1 MSITNITNLPWE
13 TIQYIDKI
21 NAKTV
26 KSTEINEN
34 YIKDSED
41 PSTKYRLNFI
51 NKTLCSYNLC
61 KAVKMWKSSHGRN
74 TPTPLYS
81 LPGFPL
87 IVFEKLPCWYNNRY
101 HDTCNKKY
109 RLIFC
114 DSTITDV
121 YQSGSRWID
130 CFQFKVCI
138 GKSLMV
144 MAHKQCHVVKI
155 KNGKCNCLKP
165 IWDKKTKQ
173 FRLCQRK
180 VLHISIGPDTIPNE
194 LFCSQHRKMLCG
206 PHTAKHP

>member
-1 MSITNITNLPWE
+1 MSITNIRQLPWE
-13 TIQYIDKI
+13 TIQYIDEI
-21 NAKTV
+21 NAETV
-26 KSTEINEN
+26 TSTEINDN

-74 TPTPLYS
+74 TPTLPIS

-87 IVFEKLPCWYNNRY
+87 IVFEKIPSWYIKRY
-101 HDTCNKKY
+101 HDPRNKKY
-109 RLIFC
+109 RLMFS

-121 YQSGSRWID
+121 YQQGSRWID
-130 CFQFKVCI
+130 GSLFKVCI
-138 GKSLMV
+138 GKSLMA
-144 MAHKQCHVVKI
+144 MAHKQCEVVKI

-165 IWDKKTKQ
+165 VWDKKSKQ

-180 VLHISIGPDTIPNE
+180 IVHISLGPHTVPTQ
-194 LFCSQHRKMLCG
+194 LFCSQHGKMLCG
-206 PHTAKHP
+206 PNTAKHP